1 MIWIRLRKNKN
12 APATGRHNC
21 VSGLIWPW
29 GLCFRFCMRWVF
41 HLVMADFLALFYL
54 EIVNGTINKSG
65 TLFFNDPLLLP
76 VFPQSM
82 LFVNERI
89 QIGMV

>member
-12 APATGRHNC
+12 APATGRHN
-21 VSGLIWPW
+21 
-29 GLCFRFCMRWVF
+29 
-41 HLVMADFLALFYL
+41 YL